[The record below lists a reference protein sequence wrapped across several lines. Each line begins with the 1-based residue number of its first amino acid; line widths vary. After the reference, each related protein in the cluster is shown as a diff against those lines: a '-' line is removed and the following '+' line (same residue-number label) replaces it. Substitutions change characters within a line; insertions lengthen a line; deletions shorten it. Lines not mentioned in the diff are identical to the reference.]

1 MATALGLSVANI
13 IDTSILT
20 DPMQHGIG
28 AGLTQNKKTSQ
39 TIPVNSSNKQKQS
52 SDKKN
57 TSSAVLNKTAQ
68 SITVTA
74 GTIVTDIVKTTD
86 QAATTTVNETTIG
99 DLTRI
104 LITGGKNE
112 SSIADLANMMMKKSV
127 DQILNEEIK
136 KGKIKLQTSELGTT
150 YATAKAYYKKLY
162 DGDKILTDLRN
173 KTEKNISKSINQ
185 KFNDTLKNWQ
195 DKLPEWQKNIL
206 IRSKLASS
214 LQNYVSTLTK
224 NCINNIFGDSV
235 IKNWNDA
242 LVKNLNKIK
251 DTLKT
256 KFNETF
262 KGGIEYY
269 KKLRK
274 AIADKIKLYTEMK
287 QKFEQHITSIINEY
301 KNKIAKAVSEFTTKL
316 VNSITSS
323 IKTAIGSIKL

>member
-28 AGLTQNKKTSQ
+28 AGLTQNKKASQ
-39 TIPVNSSNKQKQS
+39 TKPVNSANKEKQETK
-52 SDKKN
+52 KKN
-57 TSSAVLNKTAQ
+57 TVSAVLNKTAQ
-68 SITVTA
+68 TTASTV
-74 GTIVTDIVKTTD
+74 GTVVTDYIKATSQV
-86 QAATTTVNETTIG
+86 TTTAVNETTIG
-99 DLTRI
+99 DLTRA
-104 LITGGKNE
+104 LIGGKTG
-112 SSIADLANMMMKKSV
+112 SSVADFADLMMKRSV
-127 DQILNEEIK
+127 DQILNDEIK
-136 KGKIKLQTSELGTT
+136 KGKIKLKTSELGTT

-162 DGDKILTDLRN
+162 DGDKILMDLRN

-185 KFNDTLKNWQ
+185 KFNNTLKNWQ

-214 LQNYVSTLTK
+214 LQNYVSSLTT
-224 NCINNIFGDSV
+224 NCINAVFGDSV
-235 IKNWNDA
+235 IKNWNDT

-256 KFNETF
+256 QFNKTF

-269 KKLRK
+269 KKLRQ

-287 QKFEQHITSIINEY
+287 QKFEKHITSIINEY
-301 KNKIAKAVSEFTTKL
+301 KNRITKAVSEFTTKL